1 MKKVF
6 LKSVADLR
14 FAITILLIIAS
25 VSIIGTIIEQDQ
37 TIEIYKLNYPL
48 TNKLFGI
55 LSWDIIIKFGFD
67 HIYKTLWFIFLVFI
81 FGLSLLTCTFLQQ
94 FPLLR
99 ISRRCQFFRTIQQ
112 FSNLKQFKQVSSR
125 SFNQILFQ
133 LKKNQYIIFQQ
144 KDIVYCYKGVIGRV
158 APLIVH
164 FSMIFILLGS
174 IMGSISGFKTQEVV
188 PKTEVFYPQ
197 NLINIGEIS
206 VIPKVPIRINDFWI
220 LYNKKN
226 TISQFYSDLSFLRNN
241 GQEIKRETIFVN
253 SPAIFNS
260 IYCYQLDWDLI
271 AVRIKTSNNYIN
283 QYPLI
288 HNLSQQS
295 KISFS
300 WIPINSTLTE
310 GLILVV
316 NSLQGF
322 CSAYSQNGQFLGNL
336 ELNEV
341 YSLDSK
347 LSLVDIISSTGL
359 QIKKDP
365 SIPVIYTGFFFLMVS
380 TLISYITYSQ
390 IWILNDSND
399 NKLIIGGNSTRA
411 QFEFEQEYYN
421 ITLL

>member
-6 LKSVADLR
+6 LRSIADLR
-14 FAITILLIIAS
+14 FDITILLIIAS

-67 HIYKTLWFIFLVFI
+67 HIYKTWWFIFLVFI

-133 LKKNQYIIFQQ
+133 LK
-144 KDIVYCYKGVIGRV
+144 DIVYCYKGVIGRV

-197 NLINIGEIS
+197 NLINTGEIS
-206 VIPKVPIRINDFWI
+206 VIPKIPIRINDFWI
-220 LYNKKN
+220 LYNKK
-226 TISQFYSDLSFLRNN
+226 
-241 GQEIKRETIFVN
+241 K
-253 SPAIFNS
+253 
-260 IYCYQLDWDLI
+260 
-271 AVRIKTSNNYIN
+271 
-283 QYPLI
+283 
-288 HNLSQQS
+288 
-295 KISFS
+295 
-300 WIPINSTLTE
+300 
-310 GLILVV
+310 
-316 NSLQGF
+316 
-322 CSAYSQNGQFLGNL
+322 
-336 ELNEV
+336 
-341 YSLDSK
+341 
-347 LSLVDIISSTGL
+347 
-359 QIKKDP
+359 
-365 SIPVIYTGFFFLMVS
+365 
-380 TLISYITYSQ
+380 
-390 IWILNDSND
+390 
-399 NKLIIGGNSTRA
+399 
-411 QFEFEQEYYN
+411 YY
-421 ITLL
+421 